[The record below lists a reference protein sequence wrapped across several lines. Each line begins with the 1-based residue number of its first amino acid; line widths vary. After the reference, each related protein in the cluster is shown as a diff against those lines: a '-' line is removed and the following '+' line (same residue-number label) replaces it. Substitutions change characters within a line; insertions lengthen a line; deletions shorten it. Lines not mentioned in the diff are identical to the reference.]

1 MGSRGGGA
9 DVGKVGRGETC
20 VFGRRQ
26 VRGMVSGGQVVP
38 CRVLDATCVSKCEL
52 LPYLSNI

>member
-26 VRGMVSGGQVVP
+26 VGGMVSEGQVAP
-38 CRVLDATCVSKCEL
+38 CGVSGATCVSKYEL
-52 LPYLSNI
+52 LPYLSNT

>member
-20 VFGRRQ
+20 GFGRRQ
-26 VRGMVSGGQVVP
+26 VRGMVSEG
-38 CRVLDATCVSKCEL
+38 
-52 LPYLSNI
+52 